1 MWIFYHGGLWLPCGQ
16 YDREGAVESFC
27 CGQGSFK
34 MTQRCKGRF
43 AAFPDIVLD
52 LYNSTRMLKD
62 AVRGCGIC
70 LSLDLLPR
78 TSLALMQSQE
88 KGKIGL
94 VEGCFLESQVYSSNA
109 GYRLA

>member
-1 MWIFYHGGLWLPCGQ
+1 MWILCHGGLRLRCGQ

-34 MTQRCKGRF
+34 MTQRCKGTF
-43 AAFPDIVLD
+43 EAFPGIVLVV
-52 LYNSTRMLKD
+52 YNSTRMLKD

-78 TSLALMQSQE
+78 TSLPLLQSQE

-94 VEGCFLESQVYSSNA
+94 VEGCFLEIQVYSSNA